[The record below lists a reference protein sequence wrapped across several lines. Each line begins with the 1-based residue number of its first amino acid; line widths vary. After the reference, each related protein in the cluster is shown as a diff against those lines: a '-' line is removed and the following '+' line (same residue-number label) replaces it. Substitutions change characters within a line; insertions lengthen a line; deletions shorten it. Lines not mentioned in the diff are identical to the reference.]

1 MTDGQTLFAVF
12 ALLYLIECLRLVPS
26 TAWMAAGAEK
36 SRWGSIRPWSRFQ
49 IGGGSPLLLAPL
61 PPLQAHTLALPWL
74 FVPEHDSL
82 RVRLSDSMSTNLAW
96 DKFSLRVEETTLHLD
111 ASTSVRL
118 PSHTLAK
125 IWQQHLAEW
134 RCMTP
139 DQRRSAFL
147 KHARTSLD
155 TKAATNAA
163 IEAAKLTRSL
173 RMLATIHFMW
183 CFGVISVVY
192 HRFGDSLLVLG
203 AAAVLLLLQII
214 QSWLFLRTTRKMTM
228 SIPHRRWRA
237 LGIAL
242 LPQLSMRAAD
252 AVSLTTDQEPP
263 HPLAWRGLLDEKAW
277 LQAARNFWREAR
289 YIPGWSQNDTLPL
302 EAEAFQ
308 TFFQHENVEES
319 DYDPPTDT
327 KLPNCPRCGAEF
339 QTGMTACN
347 DCGGVELRTPPPQGE
362 SGT

>member
-26 TAWMAAGAEK
+26 TAWMAAGAET
-36 SRWGSIRPWSRFQ
+36 SRWNSIRPWSRFQ
-49 IGGGSPLLLAPL
+49 ISGGSPLLLAAL
-61 PPLQAHTLALPWL
+61 PPLQAHTLAMPWL

-82 RVRLSDSMSTNLAW
+82 RVRLSDSMSASLAW
-96 DKFSLRVEETTLHLD
+96 DSLTLRVEEATIYLD
-111 ASTSVRL
+111 ATTSVRL
-118 PSHTLAK
+118 PSHALAK
-125 IWQQHLAEW
+125 IWLQRLAEW
-134 RCMTP
+134 RGMKP

-147 KHARTSLD
+147 KHAHSTLD
-155 TKAATNAA
+155 TKAATKAA

-173 RMLATIHFMW
+173 RMLATIHFIW

-214 QSWLFLRTTRKMTM
+214 QSWLFLRTTRKMKV

-242 LPQLSMRAAD
+242 LPQLTMRAAD

-263 HPLAWRGLLDEKAW
+263 HPLAWHGLLDDKAW
-277 LQAARNFWREAR
+277 LPAARNFWREAR
-289 YIPGWSQNDTLPL
+289 YISGWSQNHALPL

-308 TFFQHENVEES
+308 TFFHHESVEES
-319 DYDPPTDT
+319 DYDPPTVT

-347 DCGGVELRTPPPQGE
+347 DCGGVELRSPKD
-362 SGT
+362 

>member
-1 MTDGQTLFAVF
+1 
-12 ALLYLIECLRLVPS
+12 
-26 TAWMAAGAEK
+26 
-36 SRWGSIRPWSRFQ
+36 
-49 IGGGSPLLLAPL
+49 
-61 PPLQAHTLALPWL
+61 
-74 FVPEHDSL
+74 
-82 RVRLSDSMSTNLAW
+82 MSTNLPW
-96 DKFSLRVEETTLHLD
+96 DTLTLSIEESTIYLD
-111 ASTSVRL
+111 AATSVRL
-118 PSHTLAK
+118 PTHELAE
-125 IWQQHLAEW
+125 IWQQRIAEW
-134 RCMTP
+134 RSMKS

-147 KHARTSLD
+147 KLARTSLD
-155 TKAATNAA
+155 TKAATKVAF
-163 IEAAKLTRSL
+163 EAAKITRSL

-214 QSWLFLRTTRKMTM
+214 QSWLFLRTTRKMKV
-228 SIPHRRWRA
+228 SIPNRRWRA

-242 LPQLSMRAAD
+242 LPQLTMRAAD

-263 HPLAWRGLLDEKAW
+263 HPLAWHGLLDEKAW
-277 LQAARNFWREAR
+277 LQAAHKFWREAR
-289 YIPGWSQNDTLPL
+289 YIPGWPQKDALPL

-308 TFFQHENVEES
+308 TFFQHESVEEC
-319 DYDPPTDT
+319 DYDPPNDT

-339 QTGMTACN
+339 QTGVTACN